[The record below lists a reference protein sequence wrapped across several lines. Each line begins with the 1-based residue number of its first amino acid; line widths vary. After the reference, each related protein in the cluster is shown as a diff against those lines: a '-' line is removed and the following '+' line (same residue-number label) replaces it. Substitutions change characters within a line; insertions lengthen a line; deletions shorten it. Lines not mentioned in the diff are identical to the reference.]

1 MIIDRTHRA
10 WLIGSLIA
18 LGAGGLF
25 YVPYS
30 YLSVRGVSGGSTVGL
45 FYAGVGS
52 AMMLFAGLL
61 GARKQFRIWRV
72 GRATWWM
79 RAHLWIGT
87 LSFPFILFHAGFRF
101 GGGALTR
108 VLMALFVI
116 VFVSGLAGA
125 ALQHFMPKVV
135 TRNVPMETIYDQI
148 DRILEQLVQEASVLI
163 SEISADI
170 EQEIEREIE
179 QEAEELI
186 PVAENVKKSGTAT
199 LPDERV
205 SKKIT
210 TFFETQM
217 QPYITSRH
225 AHKHLLANPVQ
236 SATAFQQMRV
246 LVPHRLWPKFDDL
259 ENICEEKRELE
270 RQRRLHKILHG
281 WLLFHIP
288 ASYAVLLL
296 GAIHA
301 VVAVQY

>member
-10 WLIGSLIA
+10 WLMGSVIA
-18 LGAGGLF
+18 LGIGGLF
-25 YVPYS
+25 YVPYA
-30 YLSVRGVSGGSTVGL
+30 YLSVTGVSGGSTIGL
-45 FYAGVGS
+45 IYAAVGS

-79 RAHLWIGT
+79 RAHIWIGA

-108 VLMALFVI
+108 VLMALFLI
-116 VFVSGLAGA
+116 VFVSGLLGA
-125 ALQHFMPKVV
+125 ALQHSLPKVI

-148 DRILEQLVQEASVLI
+148 DRVLGQLVEEASVLI
-163 SEISADI
+163 SEIGADI
-170 EQEIEREIE
+170 EKEIE
-179 QEAEELI
+179 QQEANEESM
-186 PVAENVKKSGTAT
+186 PAVANVKEPRVTT
-199 LPDERV
+199 LTDERV

-210 TFFETQM
+210 MFFETQM
-217 QPYITSRH
+217 KPYIMSRRT
-225 AHKHLLANPVQ
+225 HKYLLANPVHA
-236 SATAFQQMRV
+236 SAAFQQLRV
-246 LVPHRLWPKFDDL
+246 LVPHRLWPKFEDL

-270 RQRRLHKILHG
+270 RQRRLHKMLHG

-301 VVAVQY
+301 VVAAKY